1 LVEHLQDRPEFDPA
15 FGQEHHQVINQI
27 SSLLGNSLRRPASSV
42 IRRRQKDLNSLFH
55 HFSARGFDPALQE

>member
-1 LVEHLQDRPEFDPA
+1 VVEDFHDRTEFDPA
-15 FGQEHHQVINQI
+15 LGQQHHHVIEQI
-27 SSLLGNSLRRPASSV
+27 GSLLGNSLRGPASSV